1 MGGKLSSNQHHRNYC
16 WLNFSFL
23 AEGRIAL
30 LCFRGVEA
38 PHTRLPSRVQ
48 TLPYTETSLCLSDRT
63 LYLGSQNRWKHI
75 SFNSVFAFIQ
85 FPTKVK
91 VTLYPA
97 PFLIS
102 SLFSHLY
109 SVLSWLWS
117 AVLLGVDEFQLLQTC
132 LVSVSQS
139 WISGGALSHSSWLT
153 VIIRLSWKW
162 ETVLK
167 ACSFSRSN

>member
-23 AEGRIAL
+23 AESRIAL
-30 LCFRGVEA
+30 LCFRGIEA

-75 SFNSVFAFIQ
+75 SFNLVFAFIQ

-102 SLFSHLY
+102 SLFSHLIKAMTAQSAVMALISGASGSRWVSAAADLPCQCQ
-109 SVLSWLWS
+109 SVLNIRRSLEPQFMAHCNHS
-117 AVLLGVDEFQLLQTC
+117 PQLKMRN
-132 LVSVSQS
+132 
-139 WISGGALSHSSWLT
+139 GA
-153 VIIRLSWKW
+153 
-162 ETVLK
+162 
-167 ACSFSRSN
+167 